1 VEDVGFNSFVDT
13 FDSAGNFLSEQ
24 LIEHGPHQFLGDFT
38 VFCDAI
44 TAAIG

>member
-1 VEDVGFNSFVDT
+1 VGLFSFVVT
-13 FDSAGNFLSEQ
+13 LDSEGNFLSEQ
-24 LIEHGPHQFLGDFT
+24 AVVHGPHEFLGDFT